1 MTSASLQRTAIL
13 IIAVA
18 VIGLTQQL
26 RAQENAASAIA
37 SRMAENSEKLRTYT
51 FKQTAQVYF
60 KGELKKTMVSQ
71 VHFDSEGKRVAVP
84 LQVTPAEDTE
94 QRRGR
99 IGRRIVE
106 QKKEEMKN
114 YIERLTGLMGQYL
127 PPTSDRIKAAV
138 PRAQF
143 TQGTGTAEAT
153 LPDYLKAGDSMTI
166 SLDTA
171 AKRIT
176 QLRVKSSLDSDPVSI
191 VVNFSRLPDG
201 TNYPAATTVKSE
213 AKEIELRISTSD
225 YQLQPR

>member
-1 MTSASLQRTAIL
+1 MTPASLQRTAIL

-106 QKKEEMKN
+106 QKKEEMKD
-114 YIERLTGLMGQYL
+114 YIERLTGLWDSTCL
-127 PPTSDRIKAAV
+127 RRPTGLRRPYPEPNSLRGRERLR
-138 PRAQF
+138 P
-143 TQGTGTAEAT
+143 
-153 LPDYLKAGDSMTI
+153 LSPTI
-166 SLDTA
+166 
-171 AKRIT
+171 
-176 QLRVKSSLDSDPVSI
+176 
-191 VVNFSRLPDG
+191 
-201 TNYPAATTVKSE
+201 
-213 AKEIELRISTSD
+213 
-225 YQLQPR
+225 